1 MNKFE
6 AYTIAVV
13 VGLSEL
19 VALALFG
26 ASFAV
31 WCLVFS
37 GRI

>member
-1 MNKFE
+1 MSRFE
-6 AYTIAVV
+6 AYTVAAI

-26 ASFAV
+26 ASFMV
-31 WCLVFS
+31 WLLVLS